1 MKQRYT
7 ITIADIEV
15 NVISDGAP
23 EAVESLV
30 GIVDRKMR
38 EILLANRRCSKSEA
52 ARLCALDYG
61 SDKRDA
67 MRKQKQLE
75 GALDMKDAELR
86 AAVKEADALR
96 KENEKLAFELETLRE
111 SLLAAKAQQAEI
123 APVESESAEVPA
135 TEAEPAET
143 TFNEAALSAPEV
155 EQITIPEILEVP
167 VDAPAQ
173 EEASVETPAE
183 PAKEEIAPEDVEFD
197 PTEIFRRAKAN
208 RGIRKGGK
216 RKA

>member
-7 ITIADIEV
+7 ITIADMEV
-15 NVISDGAP
+15 NVISDGSP

-52 ARLCALDYG
+52 ALLCALDYC
-61 SDKRDA
+61 SDKLDA

-96 KENEKLAFELETLRE
+96 KEIEKLSLELETMKE
-111 SLLAAKAQQAEI
+111 SLRAAHEQQAEARI
-123 APVESESAEVPA
+123 AAAESAPEAKEEAPAEA
-135 TEAEPAET
+135 TEAAE
-143 TFNEAALSAPEV
+143 AVDSPEV
-155 EQITIPEILEVP
+155 VQITI
-167 VDAPAQ
+167 
-173 EEASVETPAE
+173 EEMLETPAE
-183 PAKEEIAPEDVEFD
+183 APATEEPEAEREQIAPEDVEFD

-216 RKA
+216 RKV